1 MRTDDEKAIELFIK
15 SLKNGDMV
23 VETCPNTGLDY
34 NSKVERGVLELYKSR
49 FAPSQFMKEL
59 LNPIDINKT
68 DKFKEYIKDSFEI
81 NTIEERFKS
90 LVQYYRRF
98 ISTFEDERIANCIS
112 INHFALEEA
121 VTSYYVDTKRLKDF
135 HQIYK
140 TNVSKVYGY
149 MSYWLLKCKPLQV
162 NMSDEDYQTLRDMKE
177 KLSYLN
183 EKFLTGY
190 IINGILAELDV
201 NIYDAEKLKSFETF
215 ENLLLYT
222 LKYRDV
228 TAKCLELMI
237 SSFLA
242 AFSLHGE
249 INN

>member
-59 LNPIDINKT
+59 INPININKS
-68 DKFKEYIKDSFEI
+68 DKFNEYIQDAFEI

-112 INHFALEEA
+112 INNFALEEA

-140 TNVSKVYGY
+140 TNVSKVYG
-149 MSYWLLKCKPLQV
+149 
-162 NMSDEDYQTLRDMKE
+162 
-177 KLSYLN
+177 LSL
-183 EKFLTGY
+183 
-190 IINGILAELDV
+190 IHI
-201 NIYDAEKLKSFETF
+201 
-215 ENLLLYT
+215 
-222 LKYRDV
+222 
-228 TAKCLELMI
+228 
-237 SSFLA
+237 
-242 AFSLHGE
+242 
-249 INN
+249 

>member
-59 LNPIDINKT
+59 INPININKS
-68 DKFKEYIKDSFEI
+68 DKFNEYIQDAFEI

-112 INHFALEEA
+112 IN
-121 VTSYYVDTKRLKDF
+121 
-135 HQIYK
+135 
-140 TNVSKVYGY
+140 
-149 MSYWLLKCKPLQV
+149 
-162 NMSDEDYQTLRDMKE
+162 
-177 KLSYLN
+177 
-183 EKFLTGY
+183 
-190 IINGILAELDV
+190 
-201 NIYDAEKLKSFETF
+201 
-215 ENLLLYT
+215 
-222 LKYRDV
+222 
-228 TAKCLELMI
+228 
-237 SSFLA
+237 
-242 AFSLHGE
+242 
-249 INN
+249 